1 MRKYFLLTALFA
13 LMSLCCNAQ
22 FKLTPSA
29 GLMTED
35 GPYTITKSGSEVEN
49 YEAAKKA
56 VETAISGAEI
66 GEIEYEKS
74 FSVSAKYKNRGK
86 LPGALGATDWVID
99 YTLKIEMSD
108 DKILVSFAK
117 IGNLEVWKRGEVLQ
131 YIHPTTGK
139 NSMLVDITG
148 NHYLFNSKGEICK
161 GGKKM
166 VALFE
171 EMANGIVKEIERN
184 L

>member
-1 MRKYFLLTALFA
+1 MKKYILLTAFA
-13 LMSLCCNAQ
+13 VISLCCNAQ

-35 GPYTITKSGSEVEN
+35 GPYTILKTGTEVEN
-49 YEAAKKA
+49 YEAAKRA
-56 VETAISGAEI
+56 VEVAISGAEI

-74 FSVSAKYKNRGK
+74 FAVTAKYKNRGK
-86 LPGALGATDWVID
+86 LPGALIATDWIVD
-99 YTLKIEMSD
+99 YTLKVEASE
-108 DKILVSFAK
+108 DKIQISFSK
-117 IGNLEVWKRGEVLQ
+117 VGNLEVWKKGEVLQ

-139 NSMLVDITG
+139 NSMFGDITG

-171 EMANGIVKEIERN
+171 EMANGIVKEIKKN

>member
-1 MRKYFLLTALFA
+1 MKKYILLTAFA
-13 LMSLCCNAQ
+13 VISLCCNAQ

-35 GPYTITKSGSEVEN
+35 GPYTILKSGTEAEN
-49 YEAAKKA
+49 YNAAKRAVEAA
-56 VETAISGAEI
+56 VSGAEI

-74 FSVSAKYKNRGK
+74 FAVTAKYKNHRK
-86 LPGALGATDWVID
+86 LPGALVATDWVID
-99 YTLKIEMSD
+99 YTLKVEVTD
-108 DKILVSFAK
+108 EKILISFSK
-117 IGNLEVWKRGEVLQ
+117 VGSLEVWKKGEVLL

-139 NSMLVDITG
+139 NSFLG
-148 NHYLFNSKGEICK
+148 NFGNQYLFNSKGEICK

-171 EMANGIVKEIERN
+171 DIANGIVKDIEKN

>member
-29 GLMTED
+29 GLITED
-35 GPYTITKSGSEVEN
+35 GPYTITRSASEAEN

-56 VETAISGAEI
+56 VETAISGADI
-66 GEIEYEKS
+66 GEIEYEKY
-74 FSVSAKYKNRGK
+74 FSVTAKYKNRGK
-86 LPGALGATDWVID
+86 LPGALVATDWVID

-108 DKILVSFAK
+108 DKILDSFAK
-117 IGNLEVWKRGEVLQ
+117 IGNLEVWKKGEVLQ
-131 YIHPTTGK
+131 YIHPTTGE
-139 NSMLVDITG
+139 NSILVDMTG

>member
-35 GPYTITKSGSEVEN
+35 GPYTITRSASEAEN

-56 VETAISGAEI
+56 VETAISGADI

-74 FSVSAKYKNRGK
+74 FSVTAKYKNRGK

-117 IGNLEVWKRGEVLQ
+117 IGNLEVWKR
-131 YIHPTTGK
+131 
-139 NSMLVDITG
+139 
-148 NHYLFNSKGEICK
+148 
-161 GGKKM
+161 
-166 VALFE
+166 
-171 EMANGIVKEIERN
+171 
-184 L
+184 

>member
-56 VETAISGAEI
+56 VENYLSQNGVLTDVYLSE
-66 GEIEYEKS
+66 
-74 FSVSAKYKNRGK
+74 K
-86 LPGALGATDWVID
+86 LPEANP
-99 YTLKIEMSD
+99 
-108 DKILVSFAK
+108 VSGKFKLIIAK
-117 IGNLEVWKRGEVLQ
+117 
-131 YIHPTTGK
+131 
-139 NSMLVDITG
+139 
-148 NHYLFNSKGEICK
+148 
-161 GGKKM
+161 
-166 VALFE
+166 
-171 EMANGIVKEIERN
+171 
-184 L
+184 

>member
-1 MRKYFLLTALFA
+1 MKKYILLTAFA
-13 LMSLCCNAQ
+13 VISLCCNAQ

-35 GPYTITKSGSEVEN
+35 GPYVILKSGTEVEN
-49 YEAAKKA
+49 YEAAKRA
-56 VETAISGAEI
+56 VEVAISGAEI

-74 FSVSAKYKNRGK
+74 FAVSAKYKNRGK
-86 LPGALGATDWVID
+86 LPGALIASDWVFD
-99 YTLKIEMSD
+99 YTLKVEVSE
-108 DKILVSFAK
+108 DKIQISFT
-117 IGNLEVWKRGEVLQ
+117 NLGTFEVWQKGEVLQ
-131 YIHPTTGK
+131 YIHLTTGK
-139 NSMLVDITG
+139 NSMREAMTG
-148 NHYLFNSKGEICK
+148 NHYLFNSKGEISK

-171 EMANGIVKEIERN
+171 EIANGIVKDIENN